1 MMIKELNHST
11 SILSMIAS
19 VLERWNISNYQR
31 ESIHVFYLLL
41 RVWTFLKLGQVKMY
55 TNLHIVVVLSPLWK
69 GTHLYG
75 VLMQQFLMIEI
86 NIFCS

>member
-1 MMIKELNHST
+1 MMIKEMNHAT

-55 TNLHIVVVLSPLWK
+55 TSAYCCSPFS
-69 GTHLYG
+69 
-75 VLMQQFLMIEI
+75 LMERYTLIWCI
-86 NIFCS
+86 NATVFDD

>member
-1 MMIKELNHST
+1 MMIKELNHAT

-55 TNLHIVVVLSPLWK
+55 TSAYCCSPFSLWK